1 MTKGKST
8 NPSFGEA
15 SSLNLCMTKG
25 KSTNPSFGEA
35 SSTSSPRSIK
45 KMRNPDNRSKPY
57 LPFSSPSPSSY
68 NSLPAFPF
76 SLDPTFQ
83 NQQQQLG
90 YVPINQQN
98 NPTIQGQH
106 QMISFSPQQPQQQ
119 QQYQYMFKYW
129 SDTLNLSPRG
139 RMMMM
144 NQENVQPYSSTK
156 LYRGVRQRQWGKW
169 VAEIRKPRS
178 RARLWLG
185 TFDTAE
191 EAAMAYDRQAFKLR
205 GHNATLNFPEHFVN
219 KKIEPNDSTDASS
232 SLHEKQSETPQPN
245 EPNEVNLERKEVAV
259 SDGGVEEGMA
269 EAWFNAV
276 AAGWGP
282 ESPLWDDLDN
292 SQFSQSSTSSSA
304 SYPMRP
310 FTF

>member
-1 MTKGKST
+1 MDFDEELNLCITKGKSID
-8 NPSFGEA
+8 PS
-15 SSLNLCMTKG
+15 L
-25 KSTNPSFGEA
+25 GEA
-35 SSTSSPRSIK
+35 SSTTSPRSIK
-45 KMRNPDNRSKPY
+45 KMKNPDHRSKPY
-57 LPFSSPSPSSY
+57 LPFSSFSSS
-68 NSLPAFPF
+68 NSLPTFPF
-76 SLDPTFQ
+76 SLNPTFQ
-83 NQQQQLG
+83 NQQQLG

-98 NPTIQGQH
+98 NPTIQGH
-106 QMISFSPQQPQQQ
+106 NQMISFGPQLPQQQ
-119 QQYQYMFKYW
+119 QQYMFRYW

-144 NQENVQPYSSTK
+144 NQESVIPYSSTR

-205 GHNATLNFPEHFVN
+205 GHNATLNFPERFVD
-219 KKIEPNDSTDASS
+219 KEVEPNDETDASS
-232 SLHEKQSETPQPN
+232 SLHQKKSETPQLN
-245 EPNEVNLERKEVAV
+245 EPSEGSLESKEVAV

-292 SQFSQSSTSSSA
+292 SQFSQSSTSSC
-304 SYPMRP
+304 PMRP
-310 FTF
+310 FI

>member
-1 MTKGKST
+1 MDFDEELNLCITTKGKSIV
-8 NPSFGEA
+8 PS
-15 SSLNLCMTKG
+15 S
-25 KSTNPSFGEA
+25 GEA
-35 SSTSSPRSIK
+35 SSTTSPRSIK
-45 KMRNPDNRSKPY
+45 KMRNPDHRSKPY
-57 LPFSSPSPSSY
+57 LPFSSSSS

-76 SLDPTFQ
+76 SLDPTSHIH
-83 NQQQQLG
+83 QQQQLG

-98 NPTIQGQH
+98 NPTIQGH
-106 QMISFSPQQPQQQ
+106 NQMISFSPQLPQQQ
-119 QQYQYMFKYW
+119 QQYMFKYW

-144 NQENVQPYSSTK
+144 NQESVLPYSSTK

-205 GHNATLNFPEHFVN
+205 GHNATLNFPERFVN
-219 KKIEPNDSTDASS
+219 KEIEPNDSTDASS
-232 SLHEKQSETPQPN
+232 SLHQKQSEMPQPK
-245 EPNEVNLERKEVAV
+245 EPNEVNLESKEVAV

-292 SQFSQSSTSSSA
+292 SQFSQSSTSSC
-304 SYPMRP
+304 PMRP

>member
-1 MTKGKST
+1 MDFDEELNLCTKGKSIV
-8 NPSFGEA
+8 PS
-15 SSLNLCMTKG
+15 S
-25 KSTNPSFGEA
+25 GEA
-35 SSTSSPRSIK
+35 SSTTSPRSIK
-45 KMRNPDNRSKPY
+45 KMRNPDHRSKPY
-57 LPFSSPSPSSY
+57 FPFSSPYS

-76 SLDPTFQ
+76 SLDPTIQ
-83 NQQQQLG
+83 NQQQQQLG
-90 YVPINQQN
+90 YLPI
-98 NPTIQGQH
+98 NPTIQGQN
-106 QMISFSPQQPQQQ
+106 QMISFSPQQPQQHQ
-119 QQYQYMFKYW
+119 QYMFKYW

-144 NQENVQPYSSTK
+144 NQKSVLPYSSTK

-191 EAAMAYDRQAFKLR
+191 EAAMAYDLQAFKLR
-205 GHNATLNFPEHFVN
+205 GHNATLNFPERFVN
-219 KKIEPNDSTDASS
+219 KEIEPSDSAGASS
-232 SLHEKQSETPQPN
+232 SLHEKQPETPQP
-245 EPNEVNLERKEVAV
+245 EEQKEVNLESKEVAV
-259 SDGGVEEGMA
+259 SDGVVEEGMA

-304 SYPMRP
+304 SCPMRP
-310 FTF
+310 FSF

>member
-1 MTKGKST
+1 MDFDEELNLCITKGKSID
-8 NPSFGEA
+8 PS
-15 SSLNLCMTKG
+15 L
-25 KSTNPSFGEA
+25 GEA
-35 SSTSSPRSIK
+35 SSTTSPRSIK
-45 KMRNPDNRSKPY
+45 KMKNPDHRSKPY
-57 LPFSSPSPSSY
+57 LPFSSSSSSSSSS

-76 SLDPTFQ
+76 SLDQTFQ
-83 NQQQQLG
+83 NHQQQQQLG

-98 NPTIQGQH
+98 NPTIQGH
-106 QMISFSPQQPQQQ
+106 NQMISFSPQLPQQQ
-119 QQYQYMFKYW
+119 QQQYMVKYW

-144 NQENVQPYSSTK
+144 NQESVQPYSSTK

-191 EAAMAYDRQAFKLR
+191 EAAMAYDLQAFKLR
-205 GHNATLNFPEHFVN
+205 GHNATLNFPERFVN
-219 KKIEPNDSTDASS
+219 KEVKPNDSTGGSS
-232 SLHEKQSETPQPN
+232 TLHQKQSETPQPK
-245 EPNEVNLERKEVAV
+245 EGNLESKEVAV

-282 ESPLWDDLDN
+282 ESALWDDLDS
-292 SQFSQSSTSSSA
+292 SQFSESSTSSC
-304 SYPMRP
+304 PMRP
-310 FTF
+310 FI